1 MTLQGGLVIVDARY
15 GLLEDI
21 LKEEA
26 KLNGQ
31 ISDGDASTGAAA
43 EASSSA
49 QAARE
54 SKFF

>member
-1 MTLQGGLVIVDARY
+1 MVIVDARY